1 MGILISNRQERLPIM
16 LEKIRKKAQ
25 VILNALGSPESELS
39 IVVVGDSEI
48 ASLNSEYL
56 HRKGP
61 TNVIAFPMQEGEFS
75 GVNPGLLGDV
85 VISIDTAEKESKVAG
100 IDIEERFDE
109 LLVHGILHL
118 FGYDHVSDEGEAQL
132 MEEKSHELLI
142 LLRKDGGNEWL
153 D

>member
-1 MGILISNRQERLPIM
+1 M

-25 VILNALGSPESELS
+25 VILNALDSPESELS
-39 IVVVGDSEI
+39 IVIVGDSEI

-56 HRKGP
+56 HHEGP

-100 IDIEERFDE
+100 MDIEKRIDE

-118 FGYDHVSDEGEAQL
+118 FGYDHVSDEGEAQI

-142 LLRKDGGNEWL
+142 LLWKDGGNEWP

>member
-1 MGILISNRQERLPIM
+1 M

-39 IVVVGDSEI
+39 IVIVGDSEI

-56 HRKGP
+56 HHEGP

-75 GVNPGLLGDV
+75 GINPGLLGDV

-100 IDIEERFDE
+100 MDIEKRFDE

-118 FGYDHVSDEGEAQL
+118 FGYDHVTDEGEAQI
-132 MEEKSHELLI
+132 MEEKSHELLS
-142 LLRKDGGNEWL
+142 LLWKDGGNEWP

>member
-1 MGILISNRQERLPIM
+1 M
-16 LEKIRKKAQ
+16 LEKIREKAQ

-39 IVVVGDSEI
+39 IVIVGDSEI

-56 HRKGP
+56 HHEGP

-85 VISIDTAEKESKVAG
+85 VISIDTAEKESKFAG
-100 IDIEERFDE
+100 MDIEKRFDE

-118 FGYDHVSDEGEAQL
+118 FGYDHVSNEGEAQI

-142 LLRKDGGNEWL
+142 LLWKDGGNEWP